1 ARYMQLTID
10 RLNQAPDK
18 NLLAFLDM
26 MGISL
31 IPAKPARAPVVFRP
45 RPNSLDGRIEA
56 GTRLGATVAGAPAPI
71 LFETESAIAMAAA
84 SLVEVV
90 SLWPA
95 RDQFTDHSMD
105 LAGGRAFTLFKQA
118 QPVQHELYL
127 AHQTL
132 LAFAGTATV
141 DVEFELSTSGS
152 APLSI

>member
-1 ARYMQLTID
+1 RAGHKHVLQPGVSVLSAGRRAGVKQSQTPILDSRDAAAVLEELLARRPAYVPELRPVPGQPAHALLQIFARYMQVTID

-56 GTRLGATVAGAPAPI
+56 GTRLGATVAGAQAPI

-84 SLVEVV
+84 SL
-90 SLWPA
+90 
-95 RDQFTDHSMD
+95 
-105 LAGGRAFTLFKQA
+105 
-118 QPVQHELYL
+118 
-127 AHQTL
+127 
-132 LAFAGTATV
+132 
-141 DVEFELSTSGS
+141 
-152 APLSI
+152 